1 MFQPDKDVFR
11 NRKRSVMKIKTIT
24 ICGGG
29 NAAHAMIPI
38 IRNHF
43 SGKLNLF
50 LPFGDEANHFQKLI
64 DEKGFLT
71 ATIGGSKL
79 YGRPDRVSKFA
90 KEICKEADLILMPL
104 PAFAHEQTLL
114 QIGSSLKE
122 EAIIGAI
129 PARSGFEYAAL
140 KILKD
145 NHKEKVKIFGM
156 QTLPWACRIKEY
168 AASVNILGKKKWVGM
183 AAFPHK
189 ITFELTSFL
198 SRVLD
203 LKIESLP
210 NMLTLTLA
218 NVGQIIHPGIM
229 YGLFKGKEQ
238 ATYQKETI
246 PLFYQGVTKEIAKT
260 LKAMSDEILVLTEK
274 IKALDKNVNLDHVLA
289 LKDWLI
295 YSYES
300 SIADKSSLQSCFVTN
315 SAYQGL
321 CAPMKKINNDYFL
334 PDFQARYL
342 TEDVP
347 FGLIVIKSI
356 AQLVA
361 VETPVIDEI
370 ILTISQWMG
379 KEYIRGGFLEGKDI
393 KDTRIPQ
400 NYGIKHLEEIII
412 Y

>member
-1 MFQPDKDVFR
+1 V
-11 NRKRSVMKIKTIT
+11 KIKTIT

-43 SGKLNLF
+43 SGKINLF

-64 DEKGFLT
+64 DKKGFLT
-71 ATIGGSKL
+71 ATIGDKKL
-79 YGRPDRVSKFA
+79 YGRPDKVSKFA
-90 KEICKEADLILMPL
+90 KEVCKEADLVLMPL

-114 QIGSSLKE
+114 QIVPFLKE
-122 EAIIGAI
+122 EVIIGAI

-145 NHKEKVKIFGM
+145 NKKEKVKIFGM

-168 AASVNILGKKKWVGM
+168 AASVNILGTKKSVRM
-183 AAFPHK
+183 AAFPYK
-189 ITFELTSFL
+189 ITSDLASFL
-198 SRVLD
+198 SRALD
-203 LKIESLP
+203 LKVEPLP

-229 YGLFKGKEQ
+229 YGLFKGKEKVS
-238 ATYQKETI
+238 YQKETV
-246 PLFYQGVTKEIAKT
+246 PLFYQGVTKEIAKR
-260 LKAMSDEILVLTEK
+260 LKEMSDEILILTEK
-274 IKALDKNVNLDHVLA
+274 IKVLHKNVNLDHVLG

-295 YSYES
+295 YSYEG
-300 SIADKSSLQSCFVTN
+300 SIADKSTLQTCFVTN
-315 SAYQGL
+315 SAYYGL
-321 CAPMKKINNDYFL
+321 RAPMKKIDNDYFL

-347 FGLIVIKSI
+347 YGLVVTKAI
-356 AQLVA
+356 AQLVK
-361 VETPVIDEI
+361 VDMPIIDEV
-370 ILTISQWMG
+370 ILTISKWIR
-379 KEYIRGGFLEGKDI
+379 KEYIKGNSLEGKDI
-393 KDTRIPQ
+393 KDARIPQ
-400 NYGIKHLEEIII
+400 NYGINCLEEIIV

>member
-1 MFQPDKDVFR
+1 MD
-11 NRKRSVMKIKTIT
+11 IKAIT

-29 NAAHAMIPI
+29 NATHAIIPI
-38 IRNHF
+38 IRKQF
-43 SGKLNLF
+43 FGKLNLF
-50 LPFGDEANHFQKLI
+50 LPFGDEANHFQELI

-71 ATIGGSKL
+71 ATIRDEKI
-79 YGRPDRVSKFA
+79 YGRPDKVSKFA
-90 KEICKEADLILMPL
+90 KDVCKEADLILMPL

-114 QIGSSLKE
+114 QVVPFLKE

-145 NHKEKVKIFGM
+145 SKKEKVKIFGM

-168 AASVNILGKKKWVGM
+168 ATSVNILGKKRSVGM
-183 AAFPHK
+183 AAFPHQ
-189 ITFELTSFL
+189 ITSKLTSAL
-198 SRVLD
+198 SRLLD
-203 LKIESLP
+203 LEIKPLP

-229 YGLFKGKEQ
+229 YGLFKGKEKVS
-238 ATYQKETI
+238 YQKETI

-260 LKAMSDEILVLTEK
+260 LKAMSGEILTLTEK
-274 IKALDKNVNLDHVLA
+274 IKTMYKNIDLDHVLG
-289 LKDWLI
+289 LQDWLI
-295 YSYES
+295 YSYEG
-300 SIADKSSLQSCFVTN
+300 SIADKSTLQTCFVTN

-321 CAPMKKINNDYFL
+321 RAPVKKDDDYFL

-347 FGLIVIKSI
+347 YGLVVSKAI
-356 AQLVA
+356 AQLAKVDM
-361 VETPVIDEI
+361 PIIDEV
-370 ILTISQWMG
+370 ILTISKWIG
-379 KEYIRGGFLEGKDI
+379 KEYIKGDSLEGKDI

-400 NYGIKHLEEIII
+400 NYGINNLEEIIA

>member
-1 MFQPDKDVFR
+1 
-11 NRKRSVMKIKTIT
+11 MKIETIT

-50 LPFGDEANHFQKLI
+50 LPYGNEAAYFKKLI
-64 DEKGFLT
+64 DEKRFIT
-71 ATIGGSKL
+71 ATIGDKKL
-79 YGRPDRVSKFA
+79 YGRPDKVSKLA
-90 KEICKEADLILMPL
+90 QDVCKEADLILMPL
-104 PAFAHEQTLL
+104 PAFAHEPTLL
-114 QIGSSLKE
+114 QIAPFLKE

-145 NHKEKVKIFGM
+145 NKKEKVKIFGM

-168 AASVNILGKKKWVGM
+168 ASKVDILGKKRSVGM
-183 AAFPHK
+183 AAFPYK
-189 ITFELTSFL
+189 ITSELASFL
-198 SRVLD
+198 TQLLD
-203 LKIESLP
+203 LKIEPLP
-210 NMLTLTLA
+210 NMLTLSLA

-229 YGLFKGKEQ
+229 YGLFKGKEELK
-238 ATYQKETI
+238 YRKEEI
-246 PLFYQGVTKEIAKT
+246 PLFYQGVTKEISQT
-260 LKAMSDEILVLTEK
+260 LKTMSDEILILTEK
-274 IKALDKNVNLDHVLA
+274 IKTADKSIDLDHVLG

-295 YSYES
+295 YSYKD
-300 SIADKSSLQSCFVTN
+300 SIADKSTLQSCFVTN
-315 SAYQGL
+315 SAYKGL
-321 CAPMKKINNDYFL
+321 RAPMKKINNDYFL

-347 FGLIVIKSI
+347 YGLVVTKAI
-356 AQLVA
+356 AQLAKVDM
-361 VETPVIDEI
+361 PVIDEV
-370 ILTISQWMG
+370 ILTISKWIG
-379 KEYIRGGFLEGKDI
+379 KEYIKGGYLEGKDI

-400 NYGIKHLEEIII
+400 NYGINNLEEIIV

>member
-1 MFQPDKDVFR
+1 MKYIQ
-11 NRKRSVMKIKTIT
+11 NRKRPTVRIKTIT

-29 NAAHAMIPI
+29 NAAHAIIPI

-43 SGKLNLF
+43 SGKINLF

-71 ATIGGSKL
+71 ATIGDNKL
-79 YGRPDRVSKFA
+79 YGRPDEVSKFA
-90 KEICKEADLILMPL
+90 KEVCKEADLVLMPL
-104 PAFAHEQTLL
+104 PAFAHKQTLL
-114 QIGSSLKE
+114 QIVPFLKE

-145 NHKEKVKIFGM
+145 NLKEKVKIFGM

-168 AASVNILGKKKWVGM
+168 AAKVDILGKKRSVGM

-189 ITFELTSFL
+189 ITSELASFL
-198 SRVLD
+198 SRILD
-203 LKIESLP
+203 LKINTLP

-238 ATYQKETI
+238 VTYRKETI

-260 LKAMSDEILVLTEK
+260 LKEISDEILILTEK
-274 IKALDKNVNLDHVLA
+274 IKILDKNINLDHVLG

-295 YSYES
+295 YSYEG
-300 SIADKSSLQSCFVTN
+300 SIANKSTLQTCFVTN

-321 CAPMKKINNDYFL
+321 RAPVKKENNYFL

-347 FGLIVIKSI
+347 YGLVVTKAI
-356 AQLVA
+356 AQLAKVDM
-361 VETPVIDEI
+361 PIIDEV
-370 ILTISQWMG
+370 ILTVSQWIG
-379 KEYIRGGFLEGKDI
+379 KEYIRRGYLKGKDI

-400 NYGIKHLEEIII
+400 NYGINNLEEIIV

>member
-1 MFQPDKDVFR
+1 
-11 NRKRSVMKIKTIT
+11 MKINTIT

-50 LPFGDEANHFQKLI
+50 LPFGDEADHFQKLI
-64 DEKGFLT
+64 DEKGLLT
-71 ATIGGSKL
+71 ATIEDNKL
-79 YGRPDRVSKFA
+79 YGRPDKVSKFA
-90 KEICKEADLILMPL
+90 KEVCKEADLILIPL

-114 QIGSSLKE
+114 QIVPSLKE
-122 EAIIGAI
+122 EAIMGAI

-145 NHKEKVKIFGM
+145 NNKEKVKIFGM

-168 AASVNILGKKKWVGM
+168 AASVNILGKKKSVGM

-189 ITFELTSFL
+189 ITPKLASFL

-203 LKIESLP
+203 LKIEPLP

-260 LKAMSDEILVLTEK
+260 LKAISDEILILTEK
-274 IKALDKNVNLDHVLA
+274 IKALDKKVNLDHVLG

-295 YSYES
+295 YSYEG
-300 SIADKSSLQSCFVTN
+300 SIADKSTIQTCFNTN

-321 CAPMKKINNDYFL
+321 RAPVKKEKDYFL

-356 AQLVA
+356 AQLA
-361 VETPVIDEI
+361 EVETPVIDEI

-379 KEYIRGGFLEGKDI
+379 KEYIKGGFLEGKDI
-393 KDTRIPQ
+393 KDARIPR
-400 NYGIKHLEEIII
+400 NYGMKNLEEIII

>member
-1 MFQPDKDVFR
+1 MD
-11 NRKRSVMKIKTIT
+11 IKAIT

-29 NAAHAMIPI
+29 NATHAIIPI
-38 IRNHF
+38 IRKQF
-43 SGKLNLF
+43 FGKLNLF
-50 LPFGDEANHFQKLI
+50 LPFGDEANHFQELI

-71 ATIGGSKL
+71 ATIRDEKI
-79 YGRPDRVSKFA
+79 YGRPDKVSKFA
-90 KEICKEADLILMPL
+90 KDVCKEADLILMPL

-114 QIGSSLKE
+114 QVVPFLKE

-145 NHKEKVKIFGM
+145 SKKEKVKIFGM

-168 AASVNILGKKKWVGM
+168 ATSVNILGKKRSVGM
-183 AAFPHK
+183 AAFPHQ
-189 ITFELTSFL
+189 ITSKLTSAL
-198 SRVLD
+198 SRLLD
-203 LKIESLP
+203 LEIKPLP

-229 YGLFKGKEQ
+229 YGLFKGKEKVS
-238 ATYQKETI
+238 YQKETI

-260 LKAMSDEILVLTEK
+260 LKAMSGEILTLTEK
-274 IKALDKNVNLDHVLA
+274 IKTLYKNIDLDHVLG
-289 LKDWLI
+289 LQDWLI
-295 YSYES
+295 YSYEG
-300 SIADKSSLQSCFVTN
+300 SIADKSTLQTCFVTN

-321 CAPMKKINNDYFL
+321 RAPVKKDDDYFL

-347 FGLIVIKSI
+347 YGLVVSKAI
-356 AQLVA
+356 AQLAKVDM
-361 VETPVIDEI
+361 PIIDEV
-370 ILTISQWMG
+370 ILTISKWIG
-379 KEYIRGGFLEGKDI
+379 KEYIKGDSLEGKDI

-400 NYGIKHLEEIII
+400 NYGINNLEEIIA

>member
-1 MFQPDKDVFR
+1 MKYIQ
-11 NRKRSVMKIKTIT
+11 NRKRPTVRIETIT

-43 SGKLNLF
+43 FGKINLF

-64 DEKGFLT
+64 DEKKYLT
-71 ATIGGSKL
+71 ATIGEKEI
-79 YGRPDRVSKFA
+79 YGRPDKVSKFA
-90 KEICKEADLILMPL
+90 KDVCKEADLILMPL

-114 QIGSSLKE
+114 QIVPFLKE

-145 NHKEKVKIFGM
+145 NKKEKVKIFGM

-168 AASVNILGKKKWVGM
+168 ATKVDILGKKRSVGM

-189 ITFELTSFL
+189 ITPELASFL
-198 SRVLD
+198 SRILN
-203 LKIESLP
+203 LKIEPLP

-238 ATYQKETI
+238 VTYQKETI

-260 LKAMSDEILVLTEK
+260 LKEMSDEILILTEK
-274 IKALDKNVNLDHVLA
+274 IKALDKNVNLDYVLG

-300 SIADKSSLQSCFVTN
+300 SIADKSTLQTCFNTN

-321 CAPMKKINNDYFL
+321 RAPVKKENDYFL

-347 FGLIVIKSI
+347 YGLVVTKAI
-356 AQLVA
+356 AQLAKVDM
-361 VETPVIDEI
+361 PLIDEV
-370 ILTISQWMG
+370 ILTVSQWIG
-379 KEYIRGGFLEGKDI
+379 KEWIKEGYLEGKDI
-393 KDTRIPQ
+393 KNTRIPQ
-400 NYGIKHLEEIII
+400 NYDINNLEEIIV

>member
-1 MFQPDKDVFR
+1 
-11 NRKRSVMKIKTIT
+11 MKINTIT

-64 DEKGFLT
+64 DKKGFLS
-71 ATIGGSKL
+71 ATIGEKKL
-79 YGRPDRVSKFA
+79 YGRPDKVSKFA
-90 KEICKEADLILMPL
+90 KEVCKEADLILMPL
-104 PAFAHEQTLL
+104 PAFTHEQTLL
-114 QIGSSLKE
+114 QIVPFLKQ

-145 NHKEKVKIFGM
+145 NQKEEVKIFGL

-168 AASVNILGKKKWVGM
+168 AASVNILGKKKSVGM

-189 ITFELTSFL
+189 ITPKLASFL

-203 LKIESLP
+203 LKIEPLP

-229 YGLFKGKEQ
+229 CGLFKGNEQ
-238 ATYQKETI
+238 ATYQEETI

-260 LKAMSDEILVLTEK
+260 LKAMSDEILILTEK
-274 IKALDKNVNLDHVLA
+274 IKALDKNVNLDHVLG

-295 YSYES
+295 YSYEG
-300 SIADKSSLQSCFVTN
+300 SIEDKSTIQTCFNTN

-321 CAPMKKINNDYFL
+321 RAPVKKENDYFL
-334 PDFQARYL
+334 PDFNSRYL

-347 FGLIVIKSI
+347 FGLIVIKFI
-356 AQLVA
+356 AKLA
-361 VETPVIDEI
+361 EVETPVIDEI

-379 KEYIRGGFLEGKDI
+379 KEYIKGGFLEGKDI
-393 KDTRIPQ
+393 KDARIPQ
-400 NYGIKHLEEIII
+400 NYGIKNLEEIIV

>member
-1 MFQPDKDVFR
+1 MD
-11 NRKRSVMKIKTIT
+11 IKAIT

-29 NAAHAMIPI
+29 NATHAIIPI
-38 IRNHF
+38 IRKQF
-43 SGKLNLF
+43 FGKLNLF
-50 LPFGDEANHFQKLI
+50 LPFGDEANHFQELI

-71 ATIGGSKL
+71 ATIRDEKI
-79 YGRPDRVSKFA
+79 YGRTDKVSKFA
-90 KEICKEADLILMPL
+90 KDVCKEADLILMPL

-114 QIGSSLKE
+114 QVVPFLKE

-145 NHKEKVKIFGM
+145 SKKEKVKIFGM

-168 AASVNILGKKKWVGM
+168 ATSVNILGKKRSVGM
-183 AAFPHK
+183 AAFPHQ
-189 ITFELTSFL
+189 ITSKLTSAL
-198 SRVLD
+198 SRLLD
-203 LKIESLP
+203 LEIKPLP

-229 YGLFKGKEQ
+229 YGLFKGKEKVS
-238 ATYQKETI
+238 YQKETI

-260 LKAMSDEILVLTEK
+260 LKAMSGEILTLTEK
-274 IKALDKNVNLDHVLA
+274 IKTMYKNIDLDHVLG
-289 LKDWLI
+289 LQDWLI
-295 YSYES
+295 YSYEG
-300 SIADKSSLQSCFVTN
+300 SIADKSTLQTCFVTN

-321 CAPMKKINNDYFL
+321 RAPVKKDDDYFL

-347 FGLIVIKSI
+347 YGLVVSKAI
-356 AQLVA
+356 AQLAKVDM
-361 VETPVIDEI
+361 PIIDEV
-370 ILTISQWMG
+370 ILTISKWIG
-379 KEYIRGGFLEGKDI
+379 KEYIKGDSLEGKDI

-400 NYGIKHLEEIII
+400 NYGINNLEEIIA

>member
-1 MFQPDKDVFR
+1 
-11 NRKRSVMKIKTIT
+11 MKIETIT

-38 IRNHF
+38 IRSNF

-64 DEKGFLT
+64 DEKRFLT
-71 ATIGGSKL
+71 AKIRDKKI
-79 YGRPDRVSKFA
+79 YGRPDKVSKFA
-90 KEICKEADLILMPL
+90 KEVCKEADLILMPL

-114 QIGSSLKE
+114 QIVPFLKE

-145 NHKEKVKIFGM
+145 NNKEKVKIFGM
-156 QTLPWACRIKEY
+156 QTLPWACRIIEY
-168 AASVNILGKKKWVGM
+168 ASKVDILGKKRSVGM
-183 AAFPHK
+183 AAFPYK
-189 ITFELTSFL
+189 ITSELASFL
-198 SRVLD
+198 TRLLD
-203 LKIESLP
+203 LKIEPLP
-210 NMLTLTLA
+210 NMLTLSLA

-229 YGLFKGKEQ
+229 YGLFKGKEELK
-238 ATYQKETI
+238 YRKEEI
-246 PLFYQGVTKEIAKT
+246 PLFYQGVTKEISET
-260 LKAMSDEILVLTEK
+260 LKVMSDEILVLTKE
-274 IKALDKNVNLDHVLA
+274 IKNIDKSINLNHVLG

-295 YSYES
+295 YSYKES
-300 SIADKSSLQSCFVTN
+300 IEDKSTLQSCFVTN
-315 SAYQGL
+315 RAYQGL
-321 CAPMKKINNDYFL
+321 RAPMKRIDNDYFL

-347 FGLIVIKSI
+347 YGLVVTKAI
-356 AQLVA
+356 AQLTKVDM
-361 VETPVIDEI
+361 PVIDEV
-370 ILTISQWMG
+370 ILTISKWIG
-379 KEYIRGGFLEGKDI
+379 KEYIKRGYLEGKDI

-400 NYGIKHLEEIII
+400 NYGIDNLENIMV

>member
-1 MFQPDKDVFR
+1 MD
-11 NRKRSVMKIKTIT
+11 IKAIT

-38 IRNHF
+38 IRNNF
-43 SGKLNLF
+43 SGKINLF
-50 LPFGDEANHFQKLI
+50 LPYGNEAAHFKKLI
-64 DEKGFLT
+64 KEKRFIT
-71 ATIGGSKL
+71 VTIGEKKL
-79 YGRPDRVSKFA
+79 YGRPDRSSKFA
-90 KEICKEADLILMPL
+90 KDVCKEADLILIPL

-114 QIGSSLKE
+114 QIVPSLKE

-145 NHKEKVKIFGM
+145 NNKEKVKIFGM

-168 AASVNILGKKKWVGM
+168 ATSVNILGKKKSVGM

-189 ITFELTSFL
+189 ITPKLASFL

-203 LKIESLP
+203 LKIEPLP

-260 LKAMSDEILVLTEK
+260 LKAISDEILILTEK
-274 IKALDKNVNLDHVLA
+274 IKALDKKVNLDHVLG

-295 YSYES
+295 YSYEG
-300 SIADKSSLQSCFVTN
+300 SIADKSTLQSCFVTN
-315 SAYQGL
+315 SAYKGL
-321 CAPMKKINNDYFL
+321 CAPMKKISNGYFL

-347 FGLIVIKSI
+347 YGLVVTKAI
-356 AQLVA
+356 AQLAKVDM
-361 VETPVIDEI
+361 PIIDEV
-370 ILTISQWMG
+370 ILTISKWIG
-379 KEYIRGGFLEGKDI
+379 KEYIKGDYLKGKDI

-400 NYGIKHLEEIII
+400 NYGINNLEEIIV